1 METTSTTTPSTARV
15 ALKAGVITGLAII
28 VYSVILNLAGASQ
41 SSPLHY
47 VSFLLLI
54 GGLVYGMRDF
64 KEQNGGYMSYGQGLG
79 VGSLTSAVAGLLST
93 LFNTFYVKF
102 VDPTLL
108 QRTLDEQRVQMEDRG
123 MSDAQIEQAI
133 SIAEQMSSFSFLFG
147 TLAVLFVGFLVS
159 LVIAAIMKRDRDVL
173 DV

>member
-15 ALKAGVITGLAII
+15 ALKAGVITGLAIV
-28 VYSVILNLAGASQ
+28 VYSVILNLVGVSQ

-93 LFNTFYVKF
+93 LFNTFYVKV
-102 VDPTLL
+102 VDPSLL
-108 QRTLDEQRVQMEDRG
+108 QRTMDEQRVQMEDRG

-133 SIAEQMSSFSFLFG
+133 SIAERMSSFSFLFG
-147 TLAVLFVGFLVS
+147 TLVVLFIGFILS
-159 LVIAAIMKRDRDVL
+159 LVIAAIMKRDQDVL